1 MMKFICKCE
10 ILKSFIILGRLKY
23 NFKINCIRGLVS
35 VFYLIVL
42 IVDWNVYKY
51 DIFILVR
58 YINI

>member
-1 MMKFICKCE
+1 MMKFIFKCE